1 MHRGTAFKF
10 KIHQSHKSP
19 FAGICERKS
28 GCVDL
33 NELLQTMRN
42 NDNGD
47 DDVRPLSIN
56 DCEWVALPKV
66 LRQPKNE
73 RKKKPNVREKTHKH
87 FYERNIVQANT
98 HTHRNLLYI
107 HFVWFCF
114 MPLALLW
121 RKKKLVPN
129 IFTQLPSLF
138 EWFMCVCFC

>member
-1 MHRGTAFKF
+1 MHRGICILNVFAFKF

-28 GCVDL
+28 ECVDL

-73 RKKKPNVREKTHKH
+73 R
-87 FYERNIVQANT
+87 
-98 HTHRNLLYI
+98 
-107 HFVWFCF
+107 
-114 MPLALLW
+114 
-121 RKKKLVPN
+121 
-129 IFTQLPSLF
+129 
-138 EWFMCVCFC
+138 